1 MKSWDLVFTG
11 PRQAE
16 FSQQVI
22 DAPKP
27 GEIQCRACLSLVS
40 AGTEERCL
48 NGVFDEG
55 TNWKSWVQYPF
66 KPGYSMLA
74 YVVAVG
80 DGVVGFKP
88 GDRVFA
94 HAPHCQCFNIDAR
107 KANLVPEY
115 IKRKSQVINSFIRD
129 TAQVFKTYGVKVALE
144 TVCGDYTDYLMYLR
158 QSAEVCGDSE
168 ESNIYLLTDIRHL
181 VRAGDEPND
190 ILKYRQK
197 IIHAHIDNPINER
210 RFAPMPDDGYNY
222 EFFVRRVLQ
231 TGAEWISYEC
241 HDEVDWYVSGPA
253 SLDYIRSLVGK
264 IEMEKA
270 GLPLE

>member
-1 MKSWDLVFTG
+1 MKYASFAKLRDLDK
-11 PRQAE
+11 
-16 FSQQVI
+16 FSCVGF
-22 DAPKP
+22 DGVELDSCELRAL
-27 GEIQCRACLSLVS
+27 GETQ
-40 AGTEERCL
+40 
-48 NGVFDEG
+48 FDELEARLEALG
-55 TNWKSWVQYPF
+55 LKVCACSWIMENTVHICDEAFDRDGWLKRFQCD
-66 KPGYSMLA
+66 GARLA
-74 YVVAVG
+74 RLGCPVM
-80 DGVVGFKP
+80 
-88 GDRVFA
+88 VFA
-94 HAPHCQCFNIDAR
+94 AGPIRTVGHDADS
-107 KANLVPEY
+107 
-115 IKRKSQVINSFIRD
+115 KRKSQVINSFIRD

-270 GLPLE
+270 GLPLG

>member
-74 YVVAVG
+74 YVVAW
-80 DGVVGFKP
+80 
-88 GDRVFA
+88 
-94 HAPHCQCFNIDAR
+94 
-107 KANLVPEY
+107 
-115 IKRKSQVINSFIRD
+115 
-129 TAQVFKTYGVKVALE
+129 ALNRE
-144 TVCGDYTDYLMYLR
+144 TVFLPTLHTA
-158 QSAEVCGDSE
+158 SAS
-168 ESNIYLLTDIRHL
+168 T
-181 VRAGDEPND
+181 
-190 ILKYRQK
+190 
-197 IIHAHIDNPINER
+197 
-210 RFAPMPDDGYNY
+210 
-222 EFFVRRVLQ
+222 
-231 TGAEWISYEC
+231 
-241 HDEVDWYVSGPA
+241 
-253 SLDYIRSLVGK
+253 
-264 IEMEKA
+264 
-270 GLPLE
+270 